1 MINATSG
8 FAELLDTSIH
18 RVYLDARRER
28 PMEFME
34 IFNVDNMPHQNAKDQ
49 EFAGLGT
56 MPPKPEGQQF
66 TLDSPV
72 AGGNVTY
79 TAVPYGLAM
88 EVTWEMWDDDLF
100 GIMGQMSQAL
110 ARSSRNR
117 IEVDA
122 AVILNS
128 AFDTGV
134 NGFDTTSL
142 ISTTHTDANG
152 GTFSNRPAIDIGL
165 SITGLQDGIQ
175 NYETTTDARGL
186 PTLLSPSLVVID
198 PSNRFVAREILGSSS
213 KPFSADNEIN
223 SLVEDELKIFVYH
236 YLTTATN
243 WFLLA
248 NKGQHDLNFRW
259 RNTPMFDSFDDPRTK
274 NAVFTVY
281 QRHTK
286 GYGTARGVY
295 GSTG

>member
-1 MINATSG
+1 MVNATSG

-18 RVYLDARRER
+18 RVYLDTRRER
-28 PMEFME
+28 PLEFRE
-34 IFNVDNMPHQNAKDQ
+34 LLNVDNMPHQNMKDQ

-56 MPPKPEGQQF
+56 MPSKPEGTQF
-66 TLDSPV
+66 TLDQPI

-88 EVTWEMWDDDLF
+88 EVTFEMWDDDLF
-100 GIMGQMSQAL
+100 GVMGAMAQEL

-122 AVILNS
+122 ATIFNS
-128 AFDTGV
+128 AFDSAVT
-134 NGFDTTSL
+134 GFDGASL
-142 ISTTHTDANG
+142 CSTTHTTPSGA
-152 GTFSNRPAIDIGL
+152 TQSNRPAVDVGL
-165 SITGLQDGIQ
+165 SLTALQNGSQ
-175 NYETTTDARGL
+175 HFETLTNGRGL
-186 PTLLSPSLVVID
+186 PMLLSPSLVVID
-198 PSNRFVAREILGSSS
+198 PANKYVAREILGSSS
-213 KPFSADNEIN
+213 KPFTANNEIN
-223 SLVEDELKIFVYH
+223 SLVEDELRIFVYH
-236 YLTTATN
+236 YLTTSTN
-243 WFLLA
+243 WFLMA
-248 NKGQHDLNFRW
+248 GKGQHDLSFWW

-286 GYGTARGVY
+286 GFGTWRGVY